1 MLLCIWGLGMHML
14 LAVFVQAVLAEAEC
28 VCGCVSFFFVFEG
41 ATQVEC
47 PRAAE
52 SPWVVTMCVAA
63 NMKMYSSVRM
73 LLVNVTV

>member
-14 LAVFVQAVLAEAEC
+14 LAFFVQAVLAEAEC
-28 VCGCVSFFFVFEG
+28 VCFLFFLLFEG
-41 ATQVEC
+41 APQVEC

-52 SPWVVTMCVAA
+52 APWVVTMCVAA